1 VNART
6 ESTETVELTRDE
18 LQSLVGSNYQG
29 IGPGALDAIADEL
42 HLIAHYCDATDEGL
56 DSSEY
61 ITVIRNIGDVARRIS
76 ERARVAAKFSFGR
89 EGGTPAE
96 RTTFDELVQAQTD
109 KLDDMATHNEKIR
122 KIRRNGRGAR

>member
-6 ESTETVELTRDE
+6 ESTETVELTREE
-18 LQSLVGSNYQG
+18 LQGLVGSNYSQ

-61 ITVIRNIGDVARRIS
+61 ITVIRNIGDVARRMS
-76 ERARVAAKFSFGR
+76 ERASVAAKHAFVERPAGDQLKQAYADKYDDAAKHQR
-89 EGGTPAE
+89 KLKRLRAGGK
-96 RTTFDELVQAQTD
+96 AQ
-109 KLDDMATHNEKIR
+109 
-122 KIRRNGRGAR
+122 